1 MLVRGRQMSDFSV
14 IGPEND
20 VKISQADNT
29 HQADLRLNFHVQV
42 VAAALQ
48 EG

>member
-1 MLVRGRQMSDFSV
+1 MSDFSV
-14 IGPEND
+14 IGAEND

-29 HQADLRLNFHVQV
+29 HQAALSLNFHVQAA
-42 VAAALQ
+42 AAALQ